1 MKIIPVL
8 DVMGGVVVRAVG
20 GRRAEYRPIQSRLTT
35 STDPIEVAKRLLD
48 VTGSQE
54 LYVADLDAILN
65 PDHHSE
71 LAATLADA
79 FPKTRI
85 LYDRGIRTPD
95 DVRKIPMVRLQKRI
109 PWLGWVYGTEYR
121 SNLHPILATETTESF
136 ETVTEY
142 MRAHMGTG
150 VVSVDHRD
158 GRWLGH
164 VAVSRDLG
172 LTDDSFTADV
182 AEAFAMHVGAC
193 AIILLDL
200 AKVGEQCGSLSTKL
214 VRSVCGRFS
223 SIGDEVYVGGGIR
236 SWDDIHRLED
246 AGAAGV
252 LVASALHDG
261 TLVVPEA
268 PGVSRR
274 STPG

>member
-85 LYDRGIRTPD
+85 LYDRGIRTPA
-95 DVRKIPMVRLQKRI
+95 DVQKIPIVKSWKRI
-109 PWLGWVYGTEYR
+109 PWLGWVYGVEVR
-121 SNLHPILATETTESF
+121 NLYPIIATETVESIEKLTES
-136 ETVTEY
+136 
-142 MRAHMGTG
+142 MCKHMGC

-158 GRWLGH
+158 GQWLGNI
-164 VAVSRDLG
+164 AVFRDLG
-172 LTDDSFTADV
+172 LTDHSSTADV
-182 AEAFAMHVGAC
+182 AVAFTMNFGANTV
-193 AIILLDL
+193 ILLDL
-200 AKVGEQCGSLSTKL
+200 AKVGERHGPLNADH
-214 VRSVCGRFS
+214 VRQVSKQFKR
-223 SIGDEVYVGGGIR
+223 IEHKIYVGGGIR
-236 SWDDIHRLED
+236 NWDDIHRLED

-261 TLVVPEA
+261 TLVVQEA
-268 PGVSRR
+268 LGVSGR